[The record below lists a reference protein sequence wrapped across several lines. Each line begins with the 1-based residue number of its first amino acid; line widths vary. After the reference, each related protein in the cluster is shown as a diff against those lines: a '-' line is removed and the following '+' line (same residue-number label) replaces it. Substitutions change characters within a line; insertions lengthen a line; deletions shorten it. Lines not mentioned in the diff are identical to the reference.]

1 MAHVGYPTSWAPRII
16 IQGVLST
23 LSCRAPGFQAAG
35 RDVHRVDGRH
45 FGTRISHPNQMFLV
59 VKSGSAMT
67 SVRAIH
73 YPYL

>member
-45 FGTRISHPNQMFLV
+45 FGTCRGQTL
-59 VKSGSAMT
+59 
-67 SVRAIH
+67 
-73 YPYL
+73 